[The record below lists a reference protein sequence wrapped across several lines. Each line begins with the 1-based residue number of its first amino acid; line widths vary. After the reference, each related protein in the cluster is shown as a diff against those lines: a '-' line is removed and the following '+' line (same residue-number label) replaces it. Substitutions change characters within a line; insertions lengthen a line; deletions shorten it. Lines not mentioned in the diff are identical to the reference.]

1 MAEARKMPQ
10 GGPGNRGMRGMGPRP
25 KNIKGVL
32 PKMLKILF
40 KNYGLA
46 YGIIFFCIIISAFG
60 SVIAPTFLQQIT
72 DNILTPTL
80 KGEITDWEIRLVKV
94 IYSMIVLCLQLNN
107 KHKLQSLNK

>member
-40 KNYGLA
+40 YL
-46 YGIIFFCIIISAFG
+46 
-60 SVIAPTFLQQIT
+60 
-72 DNILTPTL
+72 ILFH
-80 KGEITDWEIRLVKV
+80 R
-94 IYSMIVLCLQLNN
+94 
-107 KHKLQSLNK
+107 

>member
-40 KNYGLA
+40 KN
-46 YGIIFFCIIISAFG
+46 
-60 SVIAPTFLQQIT
+60 
-72 DNILTPTL
+72 
-80 KGEITDWEIRLVKV
+80 WRLLWHYTK
-94 IYSMIVLCLQLNN
+94 
-107 KHKLQSLNK
+107 K